1 MSDFL
6 SNAYNAVLS
15 EIQHYGDGLVQ
26 SGAFSFPGVQPPP
39 ASGATAHSTGE
50 GASTSAAGAGEAAG
64 PSTGAGSGPLEL
76 HAWNEN
82 NHQMTWGVLGSAI
95 QAVQDCMLNIEEW
108 GTATFSIWD
117 GQNEV
122 GFGVLGHLG
131 GN

>member
-1 MSDFL
+1 M
-6 SNAYNAVLS
+6 
-15 EIQHYGDGLVQ
+15 Q
-26 SGAFSFPGVQPPP
+26 SGAFSFTDAQP
-39 ASGATAHSTGE
+39 AEEGGATAHSTGE
-50 GASTSAAGAGEAAG
+50 GASTSAAGAGEAQT
-64 PSTGAGSGPLEL
+64 PFEL

-82 NHQMTWGVLGSAI
+82 NHQMSWGVLGAAI

-117 GQNEV
+117 GETEV